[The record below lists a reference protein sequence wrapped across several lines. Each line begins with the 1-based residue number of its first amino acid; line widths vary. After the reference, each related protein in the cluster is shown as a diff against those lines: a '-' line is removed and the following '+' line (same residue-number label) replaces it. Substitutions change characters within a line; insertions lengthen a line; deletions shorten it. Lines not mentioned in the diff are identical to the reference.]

1 MFGFFPWFIKV
12 LIFIGVCLGCICL
25 MKVCEKYGTQ
35 IMKAIKKTLGFIVEM
50 WEEALLIILAIL
62 AKVQ

>member
-12 LIFIGVCLGCICL
+12 FIFIGVCLGGICL
-25 MKVCEKYGTQ
+25 MKVCEKYDSQ

-50 WEEALLIILAIL
+50 GEEALLIILAIL
-62 AKVQ
+62 MQV